1 MIQGEAGMIKQLRLP
16 DGTYTTDVDQFSAE
30 WDKLRKPFEAMGFY
44 VIGFDPGLALC
55 DNTNEFSMSFE
66 LPIYAARR
74 IIEALG
80 KTTTKDTRT
89 ITEKTLLP
97 IEQTS
102 WARMFK
108 RIQPGRVYDEAINRA
123 TSPNFAVKIVYST
136 EIGDPVWAVEAVAEE
151 DKADDGGFWMEAFP
165 TKYKA
170 LDFCEKMKWR
180 VV

>member
-1 MIQGEAGMIKQLRLP
+1 MSKSHRLP

-55 DNTNEFSMSFE
+55 DNTNEFSRSFE

-74 IIEALG
+74 IIETLD
-80 KTTTKDTRT
+80 KTTTKDIQTVA
-89 ITEKTLLP
+89 EKTLLP

-102 WARMFK
+102 WARNFA
-108 RIQPGRVYDEAINRA
+108 REAPYFYEEAISRA
-123 TSPNFAVKIVYST
+123 NSPNFAVKIVCST
-136 EIGDPVWAVEAVAEE
+136 ETGDPLWAVEAIAEH
-151 DKADDGGFWMEAFP
+151 AYDGGFWMVAFP
-165 TKYKA
+165 TKGEA
-170 LDFCEKMKWR
+170 LDLCKEMGWR